1 VRENALEERLAA
13 LVAKRGGVA
22 VKLRPPP
29 AGLPDRLVLLP
40 WGRTVFIELKSE
52 SGRVS
57 PAQSMWHARLIRLGY
72 QVVTIS
78 SPVELDRLARRW

>member
-1 VRENALEERLAA
+1 MRENALEERLVL

-40 WGRTVFIELKSE
+40 GARAVFVELKSE
-52 SGRVS
+52 LGRVS
-57 PAQSMWHARLIRLGY
+57 PAQSMWHARLSRLGY
-72 QVVTIS
+72 QVATIKN
-78 SPVELDRLARRW
+78 PTELDRLLRRL